1 MRKKGL
7 ILVLA
12 ICLLAAPAWAA
23 EESATVEIQWDELQR
38 ALPEETPE
46 LTEYLSPETGGDLD
60 GGLRAIWEEAWP
72 SIGKLAG
79 QALAN
84 LGQVLVILALCS
96 AASGVVGRQEGSQV
110 TQRVITTAGAV
121 ALLAALL
128 SDWNGVM
135 ELCRATLE
143 QVDVFSKA
151 MMPVM
156 AYAIACSGSSAAGAV
171 LYGITTFA
179 LDGAITLVNRAFL
192 PLLCV
197 YLVLSAVNA
206 AVGEDLLEKLCQWI
220 KWLISVGLKILL
232 TAFVAFLSLSGA
244 LAGQTSTAVVKTA
257 KFAISGGIPVV
268 GKIISDAT
276 EAFFSG
282 AALVKNALGV
292 MGMLGVVAICLLP
305 LCRLGIN
312 YLVFKTGAAVLSPLS
327 GGGLG
332 KLVERFGDAFALAF
346 GMVGAC
352 AAILF
357 FEMVLAIFL
366 AVPQ

>member
-1 MRKKGL
+1 MKRKGL
-7 ILVLA
+7 ILLMA
-12 ICLLAAPAWAA
+12 ICLLALPARA
-23 EESATVEIQWDELQR
+23 EEAGLQESIDWDGLQR
-38 ALPEETPE
+38 ALPADTPQ
-46 LTEYLSPETGGDLD
+46 LDEYIAPESGGDLS
-60 GGLRAIWEEAWP
+60 GGVRAIWEENAP
-72 SIGKLAG
+72 QMGGLVK
-79 QALAN
+79 QALQN

-96 AASGVVGRQEGSQV
+96 AAAGLVGRQEGTQLA
-110 TQRVITTAGAV
+110 QRVVTAAGAV

-135 ELCRATLE
+135 ELCRGTLE

-151 MMPVM
+151 MLPVM

-171 LYGITTFA
+171 LYSITAFA
-179 LDGAITLVNRAFL
+179 LDGAVTLVTRGFL

-206 AVGEDLLEKLCQWI
+206 AVGEELLDKLCQWI
-220 KWLISVGLKILL
+220 RWLIAAGLKVLL
-232 TAFVAFLSLSGA
+232 SAFVAFLSLSGI
-244 LAGQTSTAVVKTA
+244 LAGQTSAAVVKTA

-276 EAFFSG
+276 ETFFAG

-292 MGMLGVVAICLLP
+292 LGMLGIVAICLVP

-312 YLVFKTGAAVLSPLS
+312 YVVFKTGSALLSPLA

-357 FEMVLAIFL
+357 FEMVLAVAL
-366 AVPQ
+366 VVPQ